1 MTARVPSAASS
12 AGGAGTSR
20 TVHVVRGVLI
30 ALGVALI
37 GLGGWVLTDTVNPNR
52 YGGLLLWLAGS
63 VVVHDA
69 VLAPVVAVV
78 SLVVRRTGRR
88 VRPAVLWIV
97 QGAVVVGAIFSLIV
111 VPEIV
116 AKAKGPKNDT
126 VLPFDYGLR
135 LAVLW
140 LVIAAVTAGLVALYL
155 ARRRQKVRPSTDQV

>member
-1 MTARVPSAASS
+1 VTARVPSASAS

-20 TVHVVRGVLI
+20 TVRVVRGVLI
-30 ALGVALI
+30 ALGVVLI
-37 GLGGWVLTDTVNPNR
+37 GLGGWVLTDTVDPNR
-52 YGGLLLWLAGS
+52 YGGLLLWLVGS

-78 SLVVRRTGRR
+78 SLLVRRAGRQ

-116 AKAKGPKNDT
+116 AKTKGPKNDT

-140 LVIAAVTAGLVALYL
+140 LVIAALTAGLVALYL

>member
-1 MTARVPSAASS
+1 MTARVPSAVSTS
-12 AGGAGTSR
+12 GGAGTSR
-20 TVHVVRGVLI
+20 TVRVVRGVLI

-52 YGGLLLWLAGS
+52 YGGLLLWLVGS

-140 LVIAAVTAGLVALYL
+140 LVIAAVAAGLVALYL

>member
-1 MTARVPSAASS
+1 MTARVPSTTAG

-20 TVHVVRGVLI
+20 AVRVVRGVLV

-52 YGGLLLWLAGS
+52 YGGLVVWLIGS
-63 VVVHDA
+63 VVLHDA
-69 VLAPVVAVV
+69 VLAPVVAAV

-97 QGAVVVGAIFSLIV
+97 QGAVVVGAIFSLVV

-116 AKAKGPKNDT
+116 AKMKGPKNDT
-126 VLPFDYGLR
+126 VLPFDYGVR

-140 LVIAAVTAGLVALYL
+140 LAIAVVAAAVVALYL
-155 ARRRQKVRPSTDQV
+155 ARSRQKVRPSTDLV

>member
-1 MTARVPSAASS
+1 VTARVPSASAS

-20 TVHVVRGVLI
+20 TVRVVRGVLI
-30 ALGVALI
+30 ALGVVLI

-52 YGGLLLWLAGS
+52 YGGLLLWLVGS

-69 VLAPVVAVV
+69 VLAPVVAAV

-88 VRPAVLWIV
+88 VRPGVLWIV

-140 LVIAAVTAGLVALYL
+140 LVIAVLTAGLVALYL
-155 ARRRQKVRPSTDQV
+155 ARKRQKVRPSTDQV

>member
-1 MTARVPSAASS
+1 MTARVPSAVSNP
-12 AGGAGTSR
+12 GGAGTSS
-20 TVHVVRGVLI
+20 TVRVVRGVLI

-52 YGGLLLWLAGS
+52 YGGLLLWLVGS

-88 VRPAVLWIV
+88 VRPAILWIV
-97 QGAVVVGAIFSLIV
+97 QGAVVVGAIFSLVV

-116 AKAKGPKNDT
+116 AKAKGPKNET

-140 LVIAAVTAGLVALYL
+140 LVIAALTAGLVALYL

>member
-20 TVHVVRGVLI
+20 TVRVVRGVLI
-30 ALGVALI
+30 ALGIALI

-52 YGGLLLWLAGS
+52 YGGLLLWLVGS

-140 LVIAAVTAGLVALYL
+140 LVIAAVAAGLVALYL
-155 ARRRQKVRPSTDQV
+155 ARSRQKVRPATDQV